1 MSIKYKKHSIKDR
14 IKYIKMLEKGCSIR
28 SISIKYGIDH
38 RLLSILWTKYQNEG
52 VLGLEKK
59 NYASVDGVFKETVIH
74 EVEEKCIPLPE
85 VAIKYDV
92 SISAINSWIK
102 IVREKGYAA
111 LYEIKKRGR
120 PPKDTNMG
128 RPKKKKPEEMTE
140 LELLRYENERL
151 RAEVALLKKV
161 RALVEEREARLRA
174 TGRKPS
180 KN

>member
-1 MSIKYKKHSIKDR
+1 MSIKYKKHSIEDR
-14 IKYIKMLEKGCSIR
+14 IKYMKMLEEGYSIR
-28 SISIKYGIDH
+28 SISVKYGINH
-38 RLLSILWTKYQNEG
+38 GLLSVLWTKYQNEG
-52 VLGLEKK
+52 VLGLKK
-59 NYASVDGVFKETVIH
+59 KSLVSADGAFKVSVVRD
-74 EVEEKCIPLPE
+74 VEEKCIPLSE
-85 VAIKYDV
+85 VAIKYNV
-92 SISAINSWIK
+92 SISAINSWIR
-102 IVREKGYAA
+102 IVREKGYGA
-111 LYEIKKRGR
+111 LCNIRKIGR

-128 RPKKKKPEEMTE
+128 RPRKKKPEEMTE